1 MPSGRGNMSE
11 LENIDIISDGKG
23 IALFGEGKELDR
35 LLKQL
40 DLTSRPLE
48 MSRVAGAVGKTSSAV
63 NGIAQASLNA
73 GRWVKLS
80 EKSARAFQK
89 NTPMMKGSQKELVRA
104 IFTGEKGKIKGIVE
118 FVKPGSAYANPAVLM
133 NVSGMMTQMA
143 LQQSI
148 DEIAEY
154 LAVLDA
160 KIDDIIRV
168 QKDSVIADMIGVG
181 FVIDEA
187 MTIRAQTGKVSDVTW
202 SKVQATSF
210 QLARTQAYVL
220 LQLDD
225 ISQKLAKEKSIA
237 SLVQATQEAEKPISE
252 WLAVLARCSQLNDAV
267 GVLELDRVLDSNPDD
282 VESHKTALDAA
293 RQQRLELLTTSTS
306 GLITRVEAIGAY
318 ANGKLLLNPFE
329 SPAVIKAS
337 NAIGSRVEEFQ
348 LVMEIGESREEL
360 TARLWGEA
368 ALELRDDV
376 VETSKRIGSA
386 TVGGTKKTVEASK
399 KAFEHSKSALE
410 SAKEAVHNSKEVQE
424 ASKQAIEASK
434 QALDESKK
442 ALGKSATWIAER
454 AAKFKK

>member
-1 MPSGRGNMSE
+1 MADTGNIES
-11 LENIDIISDGKG
+11 ISDGQG
-23 IALFGEGKELDR
+23 VILFGSKSEIDR
-35 LLKQL
+35 FLQSNSLPSREV
-40 DLTSRPLE
+40 DLTRFWS
-48 MSRVAGAVGKTSSAV
+48 SAGQAGAVTSGAV
-63 NGIAQASLNA
+63 NTATQV
-73 GRWVKLS
+73 GRWVKITDN
-80 EKSARAFQK
+80 SASIL
-89 NTPMMKGSQKELVRA
+89 KGAKLMSHPSKGVSRA
-104 IFTGEKGKIKGIVE
+104 IVTGAKSKTSHILEIFTPTKGLAML
-118 FVKPGSAYANPAVLM
+118 SNPAM
-133 NVSGMMTQMA
+133 YAGAAGIMTQIA
-143 LQQSI
+143 LQQSM

-154 LAVLDA
+154 LAVIDA

-187 MTIRAQTGKVSDVTW
+187 MTIRAQMGKVSDVTW

-225 ISQKLAKEKSIA
+225 ISTKLGKEKSIA
-237 SLVQATQEAEKPISE
+237 ALVKASQDAQQPIAE

-267 GVLELDRVLDSNPDD
+267 GVLELDRVLDSSPED
-282 VESHKTALDAA
+282 VEGHRTALNTA
-293 RQQRLELLTTSTS
+293 RQQRLDLITTSTT

-337 NAIGSRVEEFQ
+337 NTIGSRVEDFQ
-348 LVMEIGESREEL
+348 RVMEIGENREEL

-376 VETSKRIGSA
+376 VETSKRIGTA

-399 KAFEHSKSALE
+399 KALEQSKKALS
-410 SAKEAVHNSKEVQE
+410 SAKDAVQNSKEVH
-424 ASKQAIEASK
+424 EASK
-434 QALDESKK
+434 QALDASKQALEESKK
-442 ALGKSATWIAER
+442 ALGKGSKWIAER
-454 AAKFKK
+454 AAKLKRSE

>member
-1 MPSGRGNMSE
+1 MADTDNFE
-11 LENIDIISDGKG
+11 IIADGQG
-23 IALFGEGKELDR
+23 IALFGEGKEIDR
-35 LLKQL
+35 FLKKEGL
-40 DLTSRPLE
+40 VARPLE
-48 MSRVAGAVGKTSSAV
+48 MSRVVAAAGKASTVAKSAAD
-63 NGIAQASLNA
+63 ISANA

-80 EKSARAFQK
+80 EKSARAMK
-89 NTPMMKGSQKELVRA
+89 TSGMMKGSTDKLVRG
-104 IFTGEKGKIKGIVE
+104 IFTGDKSKITGIVE
-118 FVKPGSAYANPAVLM
+118 FVKPGAAFANPMVLA

-154 LAVLDA
+154 LAVIDA

-187 MTIRAQTGKVSDVTW
+187 MTIRAQMGKVSDVTW

-225 ISQKLAKEKSIA
+225 ISTKLGKEKSIA
-237 SLVQATQEAEKPISE
+237 ALVKASQDAQQPIAE

-267 GVLELDRVLDSNPDD
+267 GVLELDRVLDSSPED
-282 VESHKTALDAA
+282 VEGHRTALNTA
-293 RQQRLELLTTSTS
+293 RQQRLDLITTSTT
-306 GLITRVEAIGAY
+306 GLITRVEALGAY

-337 NAIGSRVEEFQ
+337 NTIGSRVEDFQ
-348 LVMEIGESREEL
+348 RVMEIGENREEL

-376 VETSKRIGSA
+376 VETSKRIGTA

-399 KAFEHSKSALE
+399 KALEQSKKVLS
-410 SAKEAVHNSKEVQE
+410 SAKDAVQNSKEVH
-424 ASKQAIEASK
+424 EASK
-434 QALDESKK
+434 QALDASKQALEESKK
-442 ALGKSATWIAER
+442 ALGKGSKWIAER
-454 AAKFKK
+454 AAKLKKSE

>member
-1 MPSGRGNMSE
+1 MTDE
-11 LENIDIISDGKG
+11 HEFDIVSDGQG
-23 IALFGEGKELDR
+23 IALFGEGKELD
-35 LLKQL
+35 LFLKREGL
-40 DLTSRPLE
+40 VARPLE
-48 MSRVAGAVGKTSSAV
+48 MARVAGAAGKASSAV

-80 EKSARAFQK
+80 EKSAKAMK
-89 NTPMMKGSQKELVRA
+89 TSGMMKGSTDKLVRG
-104 IFTGEKGKIKGIVE
+104 IFTGDKSKITGIAE
-118 FVKPGSAYANPAVLM
+118 FVKPGAAFANPMVLA

-154 LAVLDA
+154 LAVIDA

-187 MTIRAQTGKVSDVTW
+187 MTIRAQMGKVSDVTW

-225 ISQKLAKEKSIA
+225 ISTKLGKEKSIA
-237 SLVQATQEAEKPISE
+237 ALVKASQDAQQPIAE

-267 GVLELDRVLDSNPDD
+267 GVLELDRVLDSNPED
-282 VESHKTALDAA
+282 VEGHRTALNTA
-293 RQQRLELLTTSTS
+293 RQQRLDLITSSTA
-306 GLITRVEAIGAY
+306 GLITRVEALGAY

-337 NAIGSRVEEFQ
+337 NTIGSRVEDFQ
-348 LVMEIGESREEL
+348 RVMEIGENREEL

-376 VETSKRIGSA
+376 VETSKRIGTA
-386 TVGGTKKTVEASK
+386 TVDGTKKTVEASK
-399 KAFEHSKSALE
+399 KALEQSKKALS
-410 SAKEAVHNSKEVQE
+410 SAKDAVQNSKEVH
-424 ASKQAIEASK
+424 EASK
-434 QALDESKK
+434 QALDASKQALEESKK
-442 ALGKSATWIAER
+442 ALGKGSKWIAER
-454 AAKFKK
+454 AAKLKRSE